1 MQTRNVN
8 LPVVITGRHLNVTEA
23 MREYALRKVE
33 GLHLDYP
40 KIIEAKVVLDVENSH
55 GHRYVSEIILFCA
68 NHIQIEA
75 KSVAQDMNASIDE
88 TISRIA
94 RRMRKYKTRLL
105 KNHRPRQGSIKQLS
119 EQIYS
124 EQISKADQ
132 ASPADPDEKHPVV
145 VLHKESF
152 SIRPLFA
159 DDAIMDL
166 ELSDRPFVL
175 FMDQDTHKL
184 NIVYRRKDGEYGSV
198 EIPS

>member
-8 LPVVITGRHLNVTEA
+8 LPIVITGRHQSVTEA

-40 KIIEAKVVLDVENSH
+40 KIIEAKVVLDVETSH
-55 GHRYVSEIILFCA
+55 GHRHISEIILFCA
-68 NHIQIEA
+68 NHIHIEA
-75 KSVAQDMNASIDE
+75 KSVAHDMYASIDE

-105 KNHRPRQGSIKQLS
+105 KNHRPREGSIKQLS
-119 EQIYS
+119 EKVYS
-124 EQISKADQ
+124 EQISKLGQADHVEHETQ
-132 ASPADPDEKHPVV
+132 PVV
-145 VLHKESF
+145 ILHNDNF
-152 SIRPLFA
+152 NIRPLFP

-166 ELSDRPFVL
+166 ELSNRPFVL
-175 FMDQDTHKL
+175 FMNQDTHKL

>member
-8 LPVVITGRHLNVTEA
+8 LPIVITGRHQSVTEA
-23 MREYALRKVE
+23 MREYAMRKVE

-55 GHRYVSEIILFCA
+55 GTRHTSEIILFCA
-68 NHIQIEA
+68 NHIHIEA
-75 KSVAQDMNASIDE
+75 KSVAHDMYASIDE

-105 KNHRPRQGSIKQLS
+105 KNHRPREGTIKQLS
-119 EQIYS
+119 EQVYS
-124 EQISKADQ
+124 EQASKAGQ
-132 ASPADPDEKHPVV
+132 AEQETHPVV
-145 VLHKESF
+145 ILHKESF

-166 ELSDRPFVL
+166 ELSDRPFVI

-198 EIPS
+198 ELPS